1 MKTLFKHLIIGIGL
15 ASIAIS
21 TGVHAIGKQPISLN
35 AKSNN
40 LAEVYE
46 ELKGYKSSKIIYA
59 PGLTPKEYGI
69 LYGNGNSRKAK
80 TNKKHRSFKAKLK
93 RSQY

>member
-21 TGVHAIGKQPISLN
+21 TGVHATGKQPISLN
-35 AKSNN
+35 ANSNN
-40 LAEVYE
+40 IAEIYE
-46 ELKGYKSSKIIYA
+46 ELNGYKSSRIICA
-59 PGLTPKEYGI
+59 PGLTPKEYGM
-69 LYGNGNSRKAK
+69 LYGNGKSKKYK

-93 RSQY
+93 MSKI